1 MFSYCLN
8 FSHAIVVECPSLTTP
23 ESGSMLLWSNGFN
36 TYANISCADSYSLVG
51 ERLITCETIGVWD
64 RDMPI
69 CCKHSFIFYLHIS
82 LLLFLLLFH
91 VVSSKLISEPRPE
104 IYLTQADCL
113 GHQC

>member
-1 MFSYCLN
+1 MFTYYIN

-51 ERLITCETIGVWD
+51 DHLITCQKNGVWD

-69 CCKHSFIFYLHIS
+69 CCKDFIIFLFAFQFSIISVTNPCSFIKVYIRTT
-82 LLLFLLLFH
+82 
-91 VVSSKLISEPRPE
+91 P
-104 IYLTQADCL
+104 
-113 GHQC
+113 